1 VFAIGIASVAWAVG
15 RNLAGSI
22 LCDFSVPF
30 VAGGKACVRAVSS
43 GTTSRFGG
51 RAQLADGPF
60 GRLFWRT
67 LDALDYWLTQA
78 RLWLVDAVCG
88 PEPETDAD

>member
-1 VFAIGIASVAWAVG
+1 
-15 RNLAGSI
+15 
-22 LCDFSVPF
+22 
-30 VAGGKACVRAVSS
+30 
-43 GTTSRFGG
+43 
-51 RAQLADGPF
+51 LADGPF

-88 PEPETDAD
+88 PEPEADADQWWARDPRS